1 MRGDLIVYLEHPQ
14 LGRRQPCKSVVY
26 IAREDLPRRSIVQ
39 FDDVAFGM
47 LHDSHAM
54 ACRKHNKRQTVMLAK
69 SSDPCAAL
77 KCRSTSNAAVQSRGQ
92 IARSRGT
99 YFPQL
104 LRHASG
110 HRKCHLQ
117 CLMAANSASIEPRS
131 RLPGILL
138 ENSLHN
144 AGADAELLADLED
157 AITAG
162 PQL

>member
-1 MRGDLIVYLEHPQ
+1 
-14 LGRRQPCKSVVY
+14 
-26 IAREDLPRRSIVQ
+26 
-39 FDDVAFGM
+39 
-47 LHDSHAM
+47 M
-54 ACRKHNKRQTVMLAK
+54 ACRKHNKGQTVMLAK

-92 IARSRGT
+92 IARSRRT